1 MSNTNNTVAKSA
13 KSNRFNANTIIGL
26 GLLTAIVVVMQFVSM
41 GLRFGTFSITLT
53 LIPIVVG
60 AALYGWVSG
69 AWLGFVFGVSVL
81 LTGDANAFL
90 AVNIPGTITTVL
102 VKGILAGLC
111 AGLVYELI
119 SKKNQI
125 AAVLVSAVIAPVVN
139 TGIFILG
146 SYVFFFDYLSGLAEG
161 TNLFV
166 FILVALVGINF
177 FIELGTNLVLNPA
190 ILQIIRIGK
199 KMKSSK

>member
-1 MSNTNNTVAKSA
+1 MSNTNNTVA

-26 GLLTAIVVVMQFVSM
+26 GLLTAIVVVMQFISM

-60 AALYGWVSG
+60 AALYGWISG

-102 VKGILAGLC
+102 VKGVLAGLF

-119 SKKNQI
+119 SKKNQMV
-125 AAVLVSAVIAPVVN
+125 AVLVSAIVAPVVN
-139 TGIFILG
+139 TGVFILG

>member
-1 MSNTNNTVAKSA
+1 MSNTNNTVA

-26 GLLTAIVVVMQFVSM
+26 GLLTAIVVVMQFISM

-102 VKGILAGLC
+102 VKGVLAGLF

-125 AAVLVSAVIAPVVN
+125 AAVLVSAIVAPVVN
-139 TGIFILG
+139 TGVFILG

-161 TNLFV
+161 TNLLV

>member
-1 MSNTNNTVAKSA
+1 MSNTNNTVA

-26 GLLTAIVVVMQFVSM
+26 GLLTAIVVVMQFISM

-60 AALYGWVSG
+60 AALYGWISG

-102 VKGILAGLC
+102 VKGVLAGLF

-119 SKKNQI
+119 SKKNQMV
-125 AAVLVSAVIAPVVN
+125 AVLVSAVVAPVVN
-139 TGIFILG
+139 TGVFILG

-161 TNLFV
+161 TNLLV

>member
-1 MSNTNNTVAKSA
+1 MSNTNNTVAKS
-13 KSNRFNANTIIGL
+13 KFNANTIIGL
-26 GLLTAIVVVMQFVSM
+26 GLLTAIVVVMQFISM

-60 AALYGWVSG
+60 SALYGWGSG

-90 AVNIPGTITTVL
+90 AVNVPGTIITVI
-102 VKGILAGLC
+102 VKGALAGLC
-111 AGLVYELI
+111 AGLAYKLI

-125 AAVLVSAVIAPVVN
+125 VAVIVSAIVAPVVN
-139 TGIFILG
+139 TGIFVLG
-146 SYVFFFDYLSGLAEG
+146 SYLFFFDYLSGLAEG

-177 FIELGTNLVLNPA
+177 FIELGINLVLNPA